1 MIFGVQIYDIEKA
14 KSSPFRFRRIYPE
27 INIFGMKNARRKENQ
42 IIMKKIALFS
52 SLFLLFFA
60 TSCRDIVNSVLDVLP
75 PFDVPFSS
83 TFQVPFASVS
93 TTSYSRTPEIPMNI
107 DLNAKIKEQNAN
119 FSINNLKSV
128 KLNTLS
134 LDFVSSTLGN
144 KLDVI
149 KNARIYVKAP
159 NQEERLIATAT
170 DNTNPNTITFTTNDV
185 EILEYFR
192 TDQNSIIIEIQA
204 SKVTADQLT
213 MKLNTGFKIKVQ
225 L

>member
-1 MIFGVQIYDIEKA
+1 
-14 KSSPFRFRRIYPE
+14 
-27 INIFGMKNARRKENQ
+27 
-42 IIMKKIALFS
+42 MKKIAFLS

-83 TFQVPFASVS
+83 TFQVPFASIS
-93 TTSYSRTPEIPMNI
+93 TTGYSRTPKIPMNI
-107 DLNAKIKEQNAN
+107 DLNAKIKEQNSN

-134 LDFVSSTLGN
+134 LNYVNSTLGTQ
-144 KLDVI
+144 LDVI

-159 NQEERLIATAT
+159 NQEERLIATVS
-170 DNTNPNTITFTTNDV
+170 DNTNPTTITFTVNDV

-192 TDQNSIIIEIQA
+192 TSQNSIIFEIQ
-204 SKVTADQLT
+204 SSRVTADQLT
-213 MKLNTGFKIKVQ
+213 MKLDAGFKIKVQ

>member
-1 MIFGVQIYDIEKA
+1 MQGEK
-14 KSSPFRFRRIYPE
+14 E
-27 INIFGMKNARRKENQ
+27 IKN
-42 IIMKKIALFS
+42 IMKKIAVLS

-75 PFDVPFSS
+75 PFEVPFSS
-83 TFQVPFASVS
+83 TFQVPFASMS
-93 TTSYSRTPEIPMNI
+93 TTTYTKTPEIPMNI

-134 LDFVSSTLGN
+134 IDYVNSTLGN
-144 KLDVI
+144 QLDVI
-149 KNARIYVKAP
+149 KNARIYVKTP
-159 NQEERLIATAT
+159 NQEERLIATAY
-170 DNTNPNTITFTTNDV
+170 DNTNPNTISFTVNDV

-192 TDQNSIIIEIQA
+192 TNQNSIVFEIQ
-204 SKVTADQLT
+204 SSRVTADQLT
-213 MKLNTGFKIKVQ
+213 MKLNAGFKVKVQ